1 MRLASLRQKLALSP
15 IARKELQSRTRG
27 ARAYVVLT
35 AYLLIAAGLAMVVYA
50 SGVVQ
55 SEFNPGNNGEVGRF
69 VFYIVVGIQIA
80 LVCIIA
86 PASTS
91 GAIIGE
97 RERQTY
103 EILLTTLLTPLQIVW
118 GKLISALSF
127 IGLLVF
133 ASLPLA
139 ALAFLLGG
147 IQEAQIIMGLAI
159 IVASAL
165 LFSTL
170 GLFVSAGAKTTLGAI
185 VVTFIAVLVV
195 LIGIPLLLVIGQPL
209 LYALY
214 APRMITTPSTPPTGM
229 DPAAVLYFM
238 AICLNPVLSLVFS
251 LMGFEQSG
259 DLWTI
264 DSRVLPF
271 GYGSSTKFVSP
282 FVVFTLASL
291 LLSVL
296 LFLLTV
302 RKIRQSA
309 KS

>member
-1 MRLASLRQKLALSP
+1 MRLRQKLALSP
-15 IARKELQSRTRG
+15 ITRKELQSRMRG
-27 ARAYVVLT
+27 ARTYVVLT
-35 AYLLIAAGLAMVVYA
+35 VYLLVAAGLAMLVYA
-50 SGVVQ
+50 SGAVQ
-55 SEFNPGNNGEVGRF
+55 SEYNPGNNGEVGRT
-69 VFYIVVGIQIA
+69 VFYITIGIQIA

-86 PASTS
+86 PAATS

-139 ALAFLLGG
+139 ALSFLLGG
-147 IQEAQIIMGLAI
+147 IQEAQIIMGLSV

-170 GLFVSAGAKTTLGAI
+170 GLYVSARAKTTLAAV

-195 LIGIPLLLVIGQPL
+195 LIGIPLLLVISEPL
-209 LYALY
+209 LRVWSG
-214 APRMITTPSTPPTGM
+214 PRMISASAAP
-229 DPAAVLYFM
+229 AVLDPTAVIYWTAVCF
-238 AICLNPVLSLVFS
+238 NPVLSLVFS
-251 LMGFEQSG
+251 LQGFERTG
-259 DLWTI
+259 DIWMI
-264 DSRVLPF
+264 NGSVIGPF
-271 GYGSSTKFVSP
+271 GYSVKVISP
-282 FVVFTLASL
+282 FVAFTLVSL
-291 LLSVL
+291 LLSAL

-309 KS
+309 KA

>member
-1 MRLASLRQKLALSP
+1 MRLPSLRSKFALSP
-15 IARKELQSRTRG
+15 IARKELQSRMRG
-27 ARAYVVLT
+27 GRAYVVLT
-35 AYLLIAAGLAMVVYA
+35 VYLLIAAGLAMLVYA
-50 SGVVQ
+50 SGVAQ
-55 SEFNPGNNGEVGRF
+55 SEFNPGNNGEVGRT
-69 VFYIVVGIQIA
+69 VFYITIGIQIA

-86 PASTS
+86 PAATS

-103 EILLTTLLTPLQIVW
+103 ELLLTTLLTPLQIVW
-118 GKLISALSF
+118 GKLMSALSF
-127 IGLLVF
+127 IVLLVF

-159 IVASAL
+159 IIASAL

-170 GLFVSAGAKTTLGAI
+170 GLFVSARSKTTLAAI

-195 LIGIPLLLVIGQPL
+195 LIGIPLVIIISEPL
-209 LYALY
+209 LRMWSG
-214 APRMITTPSTPPTGM
+214 PRMITTGVGPAPAVL
-229 DPAAVLYFM
+229 DPAAVILWTAVCF
-238 AICLNPVLSLVFS
+238 NPVLSLVLS
-251 LMGFEQSG
+251 LQGFERSG
-259 DLWTI
+259 DLWLI
-264 DSRVLPF
+264 DGSVIGGM
-271 GYGSSTKFVSP
+271 GYGTKIVSP
-282 FVVFTLASL
+282 FLAFTLVAL
-291 LLSVL
+291 LLSGL

>member
-1 MRLASLRQKLALSP
+1 MHLQFLRSKLTLSP
-15 IARKELQSRTRG
+15 ITRKELQSRMRG
-27 ARAYVVLT
+27 GRTYVVLT
-35 AYLLIAAGLAMVVYA
+35 VYLLIAAGLAMLVYA

-55 SEFNPGNNGEVGRF
+55 SEFNPGNNGEVGRI
-69 VFYIVVGIQIA
+69 VFYITVGIQIA

-86 PASTS
+86 PAATS

-103 EILLTTLLTPLQIVW
+103 EILLTTLLTPVQIVW

-139 ALAFLLGG
+139 ALSFLLGG
-147 IQEAQIIMGLAI
+147 IQEAQIIMGLSI
-159 IVASAL
+159 IIASAL

-170 GLFVSAGAKTTLGAI
+170 GLYVSATAKTTLAAVI
-185 VVTFIAVLVV
+185 VTFIAVLVV
-195 LIGIPLLLVIGQPL
+195 LIGIPLMIVISEPIL
-209 LYALY
+209 RMLSE
-214 APRMITTPSTPPTGM
+214 PRLITGPTTPSVEM
-229 DPAAVLYFM
+229 DVREVLLWVAV
-238 AICLNPVLSLVFS
+238 CVNPVLSLVLS
-251 LMGFEQSG
+251 LQGFERSG
-259 DLWTI
+259 DIWLI
-264 DSRVLPF
+264 DGSIIGST
-271 GYGSSTKFVSP
+271 GYGIKIISP
-282 FVVFTLASL
+282 FVAFTGVSL